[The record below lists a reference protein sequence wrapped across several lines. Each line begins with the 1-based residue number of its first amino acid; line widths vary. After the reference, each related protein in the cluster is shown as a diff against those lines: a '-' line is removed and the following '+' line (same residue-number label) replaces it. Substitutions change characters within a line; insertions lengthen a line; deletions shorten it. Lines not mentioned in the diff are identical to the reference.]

1 MPASRTPFGQSTPET
16 AKQQPAALAVTQ
28 IDGTENR
35 VILFADMEGY
45 SRRVDE
51 NEAEALEFMA
61 RCFNTFRVLAKRHEG
76 QIVKTMGDGVL
87 VLFDEALLAIE
98 FATEFHQIVGVMHLG
113 QTDPP
118 LFRIGIHRGEVLMRG
133 GDPFG
138 HAVNVAARLQ
148 TLAAPGGTVVS
159 HEVYTTVSDAP
170 RFTFQSRG
178 RQPLKNI
185 RSRTSIYEVRS
196 VDVAAS
202 QTAPRPRLRVDT
214 VGGIVLHGSNGDMVG
229 PRGSHAVAI
238 LGYLALSPEKTELRD
253 RLAAL
258 LWPDHTSAAARKA
271 LGACVQ
277 RLERSLA
284 PTLGS
289 FFQITPSTLGFDQ
302 MQVESDIDIILA
314 DIRVG
319 RVPSGLRAGS
329 DWSLGILSTLD
340 GLNPTFDTW
349 LRVMRHDCKRRVLA
363 ALTAALRSET
373 TSEDGPEEIAEA
385 ILSLEPGNE
394 MASEVRIRHAV
405 ETGRRTD
412 ALREFDRLTAYLG
425 DVYGVIPG
433 ARVRAAAEMARSPA
447 GDGASGADHAAKGAP
462 PTPEGP
468 LRRLL
473 RIRVDRIESRG
484 SAIPHSAQV
493 FRTELIEALARFRD
507 WSVLDGEGVANPG
520 ESPQQSDYRIAL
532 TAEDGKTAALAV
544 SLTAVL
550 DGRVIWQKHVTH
562 NSEKWE
568 ELYRDLVRK
577 ITVEIDVYVSVDRLS
592 SLVPQSKAARTSY
605 DDWLR
610 GDHAFHLWTP
620 ASSKEADR
628 VFRAILAR
636 EPDNA
641 PALASLASLANVQ
654 QIMSPGLVPDPRTL
668 QEADQMARRALDQ
681 DPLDARVQ
689 RVVAWAAARTGA
701 FARAA
706 MHFDLAVDLHP
717 NHPETLASCGMG
729 FAWLGDRDK
738 ADALITRLQG
748 LTRNL
753 PEWQWCYLAS
763 TYFFLGRLD
772 AALLAAE
779 LSADAIIDNPGWTA
793 AIHARKGDL
802 GAAGQ
807 AFGQLIAALEPVWVG
822 PTLLT
827 PQSAHDW
834 FIGAYP
840 IRSPQDV
847 KLLSDALTAAMQ
859 AA

>member
-1 MPASRTPFGQSTPET
+1 MPASRTPFGQSTPEV
-16 AKQQPAALAVTQ
+16 AKQQAAAPAVAQLG
-28 IDGTENR
+28 GTENR

-61 RCFNTFRVLAKRHEG
+61 RCFDTFRVLAKRHDG
-76 QIVKTMGDGVL
+76 QIVKTMGDGAL
-87 VLFDEALLAIE
+87 VLFEEALLAVE
-98 FATEFHQIVGVMHLG
+98 FAAEFHQIVGAMHLG

-159 HEVYTTVSDAP
+159 HDIYVSVSEVP

-178 RQPLKNI
+178 QQSLKNI
-185 RSRTSIYEVRS
+185 RSRTSIYDVRS
-196 VDVAAS
+196 LDMAAS
-202 QTAPRPRLRVDT
+202 QTTPRSRLRVDT
-214 VGGIVLHGSNGDMVG
+214 LGSVVLHGSNGDMVG

-238 LGYLALSPEKTELRD
+238 LGYLALSPEKSELRD

-271 LGACVQ
+271 LGACIQ

-284 PTLGS
+284 PTLGP
-289 FFQITPSTLGFDQ
+289 FLRITPSTLAFDQ
-302 MQVESDIDIILA
+302 IQVESDIDIMLA
-314 DIRVG
+314 DIRAG
-319 RVPSGLRAGS
+319 RVPGGLQAGS
-329 DWSLGILSTLD
+329 DWSRGILSALD
-340 GLNPTFDTW
+340 GLNPTFDNW
-349 LRVMRHDCKRRVLA
+349 LRVMRHECKRRVLT
-363 ALTAALRSET
+363 ALTAALRRKPA
-373 TSEDGPEEIAEA
+373 SEDGPEEIAEA
-385 ILSLEPGNE
+385 ILSLEPGHE

-412 ALREFDRLTAYLG
+412 ALKEIDRLTGYLA
-425 DVYGVIPG
+425 DVHGIIPG
-433 ARVRAAAEMARSPA
+433 PRVRAAAEMARNSS
-447 GDGASGADHAAKGAP
+447 GDGVNDAGGAAKDVAAP
-462 PTPEGP
+462 PDGP

-473 RIRVDRIESRG
+473 RIRVDRIESSG
-484 SAIPHSAQV
+484 NAIPHSAQV

-520 ESPQQSDYRIAL
+520 ENPQQTDYRIAL
-532 TAEDGKTAALAV
+532 TAEDNKTAALAV
-544 SLTAVL
+544 SLAAVP
-550 DGRVIWQKHVTH
+550 DGRVIWQKQVSS
-562 NSEKWE
+562 NYEKWE

-577 ITVEIDVYVSVDRLS
+577 IAVEIDVYVSVDRLS
-592 SLVPQSKAARTSY
+592 SLVPRSKAARTSY

-610 GDHAFHLWTP
+610 GDRAFHLWTP
-620 ASSKEADR
+620 ASAQEADR

-654 QIMSPGLVPDPRTL
+654 QIMSPGLVPNPRKL

-729 FAWLGDRDK
+729 FAWLGERDK
-738 ADALITRLQG
+738 ADVLITRLQG

-763 TYFFLGRLD
+763 SYFFLGRLD

-793 AIHARKGDL
+793 AIHARNGDL
-802 GAAGQ
+802 AAAGQ
-807 AFGQLIAALEPVWVG
+807 AFGKLIAALEPVWAG
-822 PTLLT
+822 PTPLT

-834 FIGAYP
+834 FVGAYP
-840 IRSPQDV
+840 IRAPQDV
-847 KLLSDALTAAMQ
+847 KLLTDALTAAMQ